1 MATEA
6 TGKTG
11 QKVSTE
17 KRMQAFAKTITD
29 GASADYMKYL
39 KQEAK
44 ENRIIE
50 KHL

>member
-1 MATEA
+1 MATKA
-6 TGKTG
+6 TGKSR

-29 GASADYMKYL
+29 GVSKDYMKYL

-50 KHL
+50 KYL